1 MSREIYQAKWEDL
14 GHIEY
19 KKAWDYQI
27 GLFDSLLDAK
37 EKGTPAESR
46 LLLCEHNHVFTLGKN
61 GERKNLLISDS
72 VLKEKGISFFQI
84 DRGGDI
90 TYHGPGQLTVYPI
103 FDLDGIHFSPKEF
116 VFGIESAIIRT
127 IRHYGLAGSR
137 IENAAGVWLDAQH
150 PGKARKIAAVG
161 LKIHRKV
168 SMHGLALNINTDLDY
183 FQMIIPCGIS
193 NKGVT
198 SIQKELG
205 HEVDP
210 QEVKKLL
217 IKEFETIFSIKFIE
231 NQTI

>member
-1 MSREIYQAKWEDL
+1 MSDGIFQAKWEDL
-14 GHIEY
+14 GPVEY

-27 GLFDSLLDAK
+27 QLFNNILEAK
-37 EKGTPAESR
+37 EKGEKTESR

-61 GERKNLLISDS
+61 GERKNLLISDA
-72 VLKEKGISFFQI
+72 VMKEKGISFFPI

-103 FDLDGIHFSPKEF
+103 FDLEKVPVSPKEF

-127 IRHYGLAGSR
+127 MRHYGLSGSR
-137 IENAAGVWLDAQH
+137 IENAAGVWLDATK

-161 LKIHRKV
+161 LRIHRKI
-168 SMHGLALNINTDLDY
+168 SMHGLALNVNTDLDY

-198 SIQKELG
+198 SMQKELG
-205 HEVDP
+205 HPVGL
-210 QEVKKLL
+210 QEVKQRL
-217 IKEFETIFSIKFIE
+217 IREFETVFSMKFE
-231 NQTI
+231 EGQAK

>member
-1 MSREIYQAKWEDL
+1 MSDEIFQAKYEDL
-14 GHIEY
+14 GQIEY
-19 KKAWDYQI
+19 QKAWNYQI
-27 GLFDSLLDAK
+27 KLFNTILEAK
-37 EKGTPAESR
+37 EKGESTESR
-46 LLLCEHNHVFTLGKN
+46 LLLCEHNHVFTLGKS

-72 VLKEKGISFFQI
+72 VMKEKGISFFQI

-103 FDLDGIHFSPKEF
+103 FDLEKIPVSPKDL

-127 IRHYGLAGSR
+127 IRHYGLSGSR
-137 IENAAGVWLDAQH
+137 IENAAGVWLDSQK

-161 LKIHRKV
+161 LRIHKKI
-168 SMHGLALNINTDLDY
+168 SMHGLALNVNTDLDY

-205 HEVDP
+205 REVDIN
-210 QEVKKLL
+210 EVKQFL
-217 IKEFETIFSIKFIE
+217 IKEFETVFSMKFEE
-231 NQTI
+231 NQAI

>member
-1 MSREIYQAKWEDL
+1 MSQEIYQAKWEDL
-14 GHIEY
+14 GHIDY

-27 GLFDSLLDAK
+27 QLFNSLLEAK
-37 EKGTPAESR
+37 EKGMPVESR

-61 GERKNLLISDS
+61 GERKNLLISDA
-72 VLKEKGISFFQI
+72 VLKEKGISFYPI

-90 TYHGPGQLTVYPI
+90 TYHGPGQLTVYPV
-103 FDLDGIHFSPKEF
+103 FDLEGIHCSPREF
-116 VFGIESAIIRT
+116 VFGIESVIIRT

-137 IENAAGVWLDAQH
+137 IENAAGVWLDAQL

-193 NKGVT
+193 DKGVT

-205 HEVDP
+205 HEVDT
-210 QEVKKLL
+210 QEVKQLL
-217 IKEFETIFSIKFIE
+217 IKEFETVFSLKLIE
-231 NQTI
+231 NEVI

>member
-27 GLFDSLLDAK
+27 RLFNSLLEAK
-37 EKGTPAESR
+37 EKGMPTESR

-72 VLKEKGISFFQI
+72 ALKEKGVSFYQI

-90 TYHGPGQLTVYPI
+90 TYHGPGQLTVYHV
-103 FDLDGIHFSPKEF
+103 FDLEGIYFSPREF

-205 HEVDP
+205 HKVDP
-210 QEVKKLL
+210 QEVKQLL
-217 IKEFETIFSIKFIE
+217 IKEFETVFSIKLIE
-231 NQTI
+231 NHAI